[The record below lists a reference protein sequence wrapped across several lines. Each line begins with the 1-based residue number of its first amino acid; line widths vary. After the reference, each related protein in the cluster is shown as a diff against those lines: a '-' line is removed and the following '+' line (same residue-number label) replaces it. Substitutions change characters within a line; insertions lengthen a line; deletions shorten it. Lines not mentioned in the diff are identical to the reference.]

1 LSLKFLELVKSQSE
15 YFTNEF
21 KAMLEKI
28 TDYFEPSQIMTNRI
42 NISSSS
48 AVDGILR
55 NQINSNITI
64 IRIGTDFRVSK
75 IDENRLKILKEMK
88 IFE

>member
-1 LSLKFLELVKSQSE
+1 
-15 YFTNEF
+15 
-21 KAMLEKI
+21 MLEKM
-28 TDYFEPSQIMTNRI
+28 TDYFEPSQVMINRI

-48 AVDGILR
+48 AVEGILR

-75 IDENRLKILKEMK
+75 IDENSLKILKEMR